1 MEYDMT
7 TDRREVF
14 EPEDLAILG
23 SAFDQIWRVVASELG
38 DTDHTRKVA
47 ARRRLANIM
56 LQLAKLSR
64 LEPDEIKRM
73 AIQIFQSI
81 EVRNDRADPRLRHPT
96 LTSNAIEG
104 G

>member
-1 MEYDMT
+1 MT
-7 TDRREVF
+7 TDRRGVF

-38 DTDHTRKVA
+38 DADHTRKVA